1 MGSIR
6 ANVEESLARQQEWG
20 TDNGPYFI
28 GPGGVKED
36 MREWDDKKWAEFEM
50 ANGTASEEEMMM
62 MMSSMDMDLTRLK
75 NYK

>member
-6 ANVEESLARQQEWG
+6 ANIAESLARQEEWG

-36 MREWDDKKWAEFEM
+36 MRMWDDMKWAEFEM
-50 ANGTASEEEMMM
+50 ANRTASEEDMAL
-62 MMSSMDMDLTRLK
+62 SGSVHMDLTRLQ